1 MKVRYIKERCKKF
14 TIVFSIVLILISI
27 CIPSK
32 TVFAYD
38 LEADHE
44 VNLYYTNPEEVAKIQ
59 KTLYQEFKSWGMTD
73 AGASGVIGNMMA
85 ESGCDYTR
93 TQSNVPWSSFVKGQ
107 TGLGLTQWTY
117 YTRQDELFAV
127 ADSLGKQWNTLEV
140 QATQLKNELCE
151 GGGYYIEELFTSN
164 DVNTCSDLFLSRYE
178 NPAVYNTTT
187 RRQLSQQV
195 YDSLNGTE
203 AYSFLE
209 NGLSDGSNNNNNS
222 PDESHV
228 EAIKSEWEL
237 VGMENLKSKLAE
249 LQTDIQLKSR
259 NDLSLSEGYSTQVIG
274 DNIALANQANVL
286 TTARVAV
293 VFIGLCMVF
302 YSVALLLAYMF
313 DRVNSFVDISLVKI
327 ATFGYLEYTDED
339 LGERQVG
346 KASSGR
352 LIFLACSLMVIGCL
366 FVSGG
371 VIPFIM
377 QIVFNL
383 LEKFL

>member
-1 MKVRYIKERCKKF
+1 MNIKKYCKKI
-14 TIVFSIVLILISI
+14 TVALSIVLILVSI
-27 CIPSK
+27 CVPSK
-32 TVFAYD
+32 TVFAYN
-38 LEADHE
+38 LNADHE
-44 VNLYYTNPEEVAKIQ
+44 VNLYYTDPEEIAKIQ

-107 TGLGLTQWTY
+107 TGIGLTQWTY
-117 YTRQDELFAV
+117 YTRQDELFSV

-151 GGGYYIEELFTSN
+151 GGGYYIEELFTSD
-164 DVNTCSDLFLSRYE
+164 DVNTCSDLFLSQYE

-187 RRQLSQQV
+187 RRQLAQQV

-209 NGLSDGSNNNNNS
+209 NGIGNGSDNSS
-222 PDESHV
+222 PDESHI

-237 VGMENLKSKLAE
+237 VGMENLKSKLSE

-259 NDLSLSEGYSTQVIG
+259 DDLSLSEGYSTQVIG
-274 DNIALANQANVL
+274 DNIALANQANML
-286 TTARVAV
+286 TTARVSI
-293 VFIGLCMVF
+293 VFIGLCLVF
-302 YSVALLLAYMF
+302 YAVLLLLAYMF
-313 DRVNSFVDISLVKI
+313 DRVNAFIDISLVKI
-327 ATFGYLEYTDED
+327 ITFGYIEYTDED
-339 LGERQVG
+339 LGGRQVG

-352 LIFLACSLMVIGCL
+352 LIFLSCALMVIGCL
-366 FVSGG
+366 FLSGG

-377 QIVFNL
+377 QIVFNM